1 MQTFWRYKL
10 PALLL
15 AGLIFTAAVGYCQT
29 ASSAAIQATATVAA
43 PLGMISVDESSDESS
58 TVRQNLTVVYPAH
71 AHVKVSTCG
80 GSASIDSNASAELS
94 SPVSDNTNRS
104 TVRYL
109 DCGRL
114 RTTDSTGVVTI
125 IFCEN

>member
-43 PLGMISVDESSDESS
+43 PFGMISVDESS
-58 TVRQNLTVVYPAH
+58 TVRQNLTVVYPAY
-71 AHVKVSTCG
+71 AHVIVSTCG
-80 GSASIDSNASAELS
+80 GSAPIDSNASAELS

-114 RTTDSTGVVTI
+114 LTTDSPGVVTI